1 MPSTPSPNLRIQLIA
16 SGEQANTWGTTT
28 NTNLGTLIE
37 QAICGMS
44 TLTLTGATY
53 TLSVLNYVQDES
65 RMMILNC
72 TGSPG
77 GACTITAPA
86 VSKMYIVSNNTSDN
100 STITI
105 TSGSGSTVSIA
116 SGLNNI
122 VWCDGTNFK
131 QADSS
136 IAYNVVRETAT
147 TGAVITP
154 SGTTA
159 QRPSSPVAGYFRYN
173 ADTSMLEGYI
183 GTTWYQVPLQ
193 TATTG
198 AGIIPAGTTA
208 QRPGTAA
215 NGYFRYNAD
224 ISQFEGYIAGGWG
237 PVGGGATGG
246 GGDQVFVQN
255 QAVVTTTYSIPT
267 GFNAESVGPITIN
280 SGVTVT
286 VPSGYSWVIL

>member
-37 QAICGMS
+37 QAICGMA
-44 TLTLTGATY
+44 TLTLTGSTY
-53 TLSVLNYVQDES
+53 TLSNYNYVQDEA
-65 RMMILNC
+65 RMMILYC
-72 TGSPG
+72 SGSPG
-77 GACTITAPA
+77 GTCTITAPS
-86 VSKMYIVSNNTSDN
+86 VSKMYIVANNTSDGSSVIL
-100 STITI
+100 STGGGT
-105 TSGSGSTVSIA
+105 TVTVPN
-116 SGLNNI
+116 GLNNI
-122 VWCDGTNFK
+122 VWCDGLNFE
-131 QADSS
+131 QADSTL
-136 IAYNVVRETAT
+136 AYNVVKETAA

-173 ADTSMLEGYI
+173 SDTGMLEGYI
-183 GTTWYQVPLQ
+183 GTTWYQIPLQ

-198 AGIIPAGTTA
+198 AGVMPAGTTA
-208 QRPGTAA
+208 QRPGTAS

-224 ISQFEGYIAGGWG
+224 INQFEGYIAGGWG

-255 QAVVTTTYSIPT
+255 QAIVTTTYALPS
-267 GFNAESVGPITIN
+267 GFNAESVGPISIN

-286 VPSGYSWVIL
+286 VPSGQSWVIL